1 MVVTSLTNDKLVC
14 KNGIKT
20 LRLCSSHITLK
31 MSYWKCGLCL
41 QDLEVIKPAS
51 GIRYIRCLNWKE
63 CPFFYPEENINGYQH
78 CIYDCVVHEYKVCE
92 GGKPLKCK
100 HMDTCTLRVSRWVNN
115 PFRPYF
121 TCRNVQILSMVWW
134 NTCGYLLWKGTSS
147 LQPRRNCKGGNNTK
161 AQTHET
167 ICKKR

>member
-31 MSYWKCGLCL
+31 MRYSKCGLCL

-51 GIRYIRCLNWKE
+51 GIRYIRCLNCT
-63 CPFFYPEENINGYQH
+63 CPFFCPEENINGYQH
-78 CIYDCVVHEYKVCE
+78 CIYDRVVPEYKVCE

-100 HMDTCTLRVSRWVNN
+100 KKKVQAYGHAHVKGDAISKQPVQTLTSHVEERK
-115 PFRPYF
+115 
-121 TCRNVQILSMVWW
+121 CA
-134 NTCGYLLWKGTSS
+134 NTFNGLMKYLWIRTMKGNLQ
-147 LQPRRNCKGGNNTK
+147 LQPRRNCKGGDNPK
-161 AQTHET
+161 A
-167 ICKKR
+167 